1 VSDAKDTAPK
11 SKFAKRTHKKVVRI
25 FQIQVAFTVAVAFIA
40 AFYSITAAYSGLLGG
55 LLYLLPN
62 IFFAWR
68 VLSRQSNTPRGVL
81 TDMYIGEIWK
91 MAITILLF
99 AMVFILVPTVS
110 PFSLFLTFIL
120 LHVLNWYL
128 QMKIDY
134 RFLKL

>member
-11 SKFAKRTHKKVVRI
+11 SKFVKRTHKKVVRI
-25 FQIQVAFTVAVAFIA
+25 FQIQVAFTVAVAFLA
-40 AFYSITAAYSGLLGG
+40 AFYSITAAYSALLGG

-81 TDMYIGEIWK
+81 ADMYIGEIWK

-99 AMVFILVPTVS
+99 AVIFILVPTVS
-110 PFSLFLTFIL
+110 PFPLFLTFIL
-120 LHVLNWYL
+120 LHILNWYL

>member
-11 SKFAKRTHKKVVRI
+11 SKFVKRTHKKVVRI
-25 FQIQVAFTVAVAFIA
+25 FQIQVAFTVAVAFLA
-40 AFYSITAAYSGLLGG
+40 AFYSITAAYSALLGG

-81 TDMYIGEIWK
+81 ADMYIGEIWK

-99 AMVFILVPTVS
+99 AVIFILVPTVS

-120 LHVLNWYL
+120 LHILNWYL

>member
-1 VSDAKDTAPK
+1 MSDAKDTAPK
-11 SKFAKRTHKKVVRI
+11 SKFVKRTHKKVVRI
-25 FQIQVAFTVAVAFIA
+25 FQIQVAFTVAVAFLA
-40 AFYSITAAYSGLLGG
+40 AFYSITAAYSALLGG

-81 TDMYIGEIWK
+81 ADMYIGEIWK

-99 AMVFILVPTVS
+99 AVIFILVPTVS

-120 LHVLNWYL
+120 LHILNWYL